1 MALTRA
7 LGVAVKIE
15 YLDGR
20 ATDAQPSL
28 QHHVLPDDSMPPR
41 VILLY
46 RPGHYD
52 VLIDGGGGGG
62 GGSSLG

>member
-7 LGVAVKIE
+7 LNVAVKIE

-20 ATDAQPSL
+20 ATAAQPSL
-28 QHHVLPDDSMPPR
+28 QHHVLPDAALAPA
-41 VILLY
+41 VTLLY

-52 VLIDGGGGGG
+52 VLMMADG
-62 GGSSLG
+62 